1 MLEKQRLLNTYVN
14 NVTLDETLD
23 EIDGFIRERKK
34 SYIVA
39 INVDVV
45 MKMENDDYRTVRV
58 YTKKYTS
65 KDKDGNVIE
74 KESKQ
79 KQVSL
84 KKEDPFEDNDLV
96 RVLSSEEYEELVD
109 NQFSQE
115 KLEDYEEIINK
126 KDNQIADLNNQI
138 NILKNSFFDDVDD
151 LKEQIKDKDELIK
164 AKDEIQELNKKL
176 NKVDEER
183 VAIFK
188 ELDYKNK
195 MILAYNVELNKSIL
209 NAINVVID
217 EARDNIN
224 KRNTQL
230 VEDLEN
236 SISKAKHDV
245 NEKNKAIAFEIN
257 STIDDMNEQI
267 RETSMIKMLLN
278 KNKINLKV
286 PTDDLLKPFE
296 FDFSVEQFL
305 SGQALELDA
314 SEILKE
320 VMPKL
325 PEPFSKYID
334 TLDDVEDEI
343 APIDV
348 KHKKG
353 D

>member
-1 MLEKQRLLNTYVN
+1 MD
-14 NVTLDETLD
+14 DE
-23 EIDGFIRERKK
+23 EF
-34 SYIVA
+34 
-39 INVDVV
+39 
-45 MKMENDDYRTVRV
+45 RTVRV
-58 YTKKYTS
+58 YTKKYVS
-65 KDKDGNVIE
+65 KDKDGNSIE

-96 RVLSSEEYEELVD
+96 KVIPKKEYEKLMENASDVNEDILAAKDAEIAEL
-109 NQFSQE
+109 QE
-115 KLEDYEEIINK
+115 QLDT
-126 KDNQIADLNNQI
+126 
-138 NILKNSFFDDVDD
+138 LKGSFFDDVGS
-151 LKEQIKDKDELIK
+151 LKGQLSDKEELIK
-164 AKDEIQELNKKL
+164 AKDEIYELNKKL
-176 NKVDEER
+176 VSVDEER

-224 KRNTQL
+224 TKNA
-230 VEDLEN
+230 DLAKNLEK

-245 NEKNKAIAFEIN
+245 NEKNKAIAYDIN
-257 STIDDMNEQI
+257 STIEDMNEQI
-267 RETSMIKMLLN
+267 RNTSTIKMILN
-278 KNKINLKV
+278 KHKINLRV

-296 FDFSVEQFL
+296 FDFDVEQLL

-314 SEILKE
+314 GEILKE

-334 TLDDVEDEI
+334 TLEESPETIDINSSKDEKDAPED
-343 APIDV
+343 IDINSS
-348 KHKKG
+348 KN
-353 D
+353 DETEEE

>member
-1 MLEKQRLLNTYVN
+1 
-14 NVTLDETLD
+14 
-23 EIDGFIRERKK
+23 
-34 SYIVA
+34 
-39 INVDVV
+39 
-45 MKMENDDYRTVRV
+45 MESDDLRTVRV

-65 KDKDGNVIE
+65 KDKDGNSVE

-96 RVLSSEEYEELVD
+96 KVIPKDEYEQLIKNNSKVDEELLAQKD
-109 NQFSQE
+109 AEILELQE
-115 KLEDYEEIINK
+115 QLD
-126 KDNQIADLNNQI
+126 A
-138 NILKNSFFDDVDD
+138 LKGSFFDDVGS
-151 LKEQIKDKDELIK
+151 LKDQLSDKEELIK
-164 AKDEIQELNKKL
+164 AKDEIYELNKKL
-176 NKVDEER
+176 VSVDEER
-183 VAIFK
+183 IAIFK

-224 KRNTQL
+224 RRNAEL
-230 VEDLEN
+230 VDSLEK

-245 NEKNKAIAFEIN
+245 NEKNKAIAYDIN

-267 RETSMIKMLLN
+267 RNTSTIKMILN
-278 KNKINLKV
+278 KHKINLRV
-286 PTDDLLKPFE
+286 PTDDLLKPFD
-296 FDFSVEQFL
+296 FDFDVDQLL

-314 SEILKE
+314 AEILKE

-334 TLDDVEDEI
+334 TLEESPETIEIKSTKEDEK
-343 APIDV
+343 D
-348 KHKKG
+348 G
-353 D
+353 E

>member
-1 MLEKQRLLNTYVN
+1 
-14 NVTLDETLD
+14 
-23 EIDGFIRERKK
+23 
-34 SYIVA
+34 
-39 INVDVV
+39 
-45 MKMENDDYRTVRV
+45 MENEEFRTVRV

-65 KDKDGNVIE
+65 KDKDGNSVE

-96 RVLSSEEYEELVD
+96 KVIPKEEYEKLIENTSSEAVDEDIIAEKDAQIQELQD
-109 NQFSQE
+109 Q
-115 KLEDYEEIINK
+115 LD
-126 KDNQIADLNNQI
+126 A
-138 NILKNSFFDDVDD
+138 LKSSFFDDVGS
-151 LKEQIKDKDELIK
+151 LKDQLSDKEELIK
-164 AKDEIQELNKKL
+164 AKDEIYELNKKL
-176 NKVDEER
+176 VSVDEER

-224 KRNTQL
+224 KRNA
-230 VEDLEN
+230 DLIEGLEK
-236 SISKAKHDV
+236 SISKSKHDV
-245 NEKNKAIAFEIN
+245 NEKNKAIAYEIN
-257 STIDDMNEQI
+257 STIADMNEQI
-267 RETSMIKMLLN
+267 RNTSTLKMILN
-278 KNKINLKV
+278 KKKINLRV

-296 FDFSVEQFL
+296 FDFDVEQLL

-334 TLDDVEDEI
+334 TLEEAPETIDIKSAKEDE
-343 APIDV
+343 DE
-348 KHKKG
+348 
-353 D
+353 

>member
-1 MLEKQRLLNTYVN
+1 MD
-14 NVTLDETLD
+14 DE
-23 EIDGFIRERKK
+23 EF
-34 SYIVA
+34 
-39 INVDVV
+39 
-45 MKMENDDYRTVRV
+45 RTVRV

-65 KDKDGNVIE
+65 KDKDGNSVE

-96 RVLSSEEYEELVD
+96 KVIPKEEYEKLIDSSSAVDEELLAEKD
-109 NQFSQE
+109 AKIAELESQ
-115 KLEDYEEIINK
+115 LDT
-126 KDNQIADLNNQI
+126 
-138 NILKNSFFDDVDD
+138 LKSSFFDDVGS
-151 LKEQIKDKDELIK
+151 LKDQISDKEELVK
-164 AKDEIQELNKKL
+164 AKDEIYELNKKL
-176 NKVDEER
+176 VSVDEER

-224 KRNTQL
+224 KRNAEL
-230 VEDLEN
+230 VSSLEK
-236 SISKAKHDV
+236 SISKARKDV
-245 NEKNKAIAFEIN
+245 NEKNKAIAYDIN

-267 RETSMIKMLLN
+267 RNTSTIKMILN
-278 KNKINLKV
+278 KKKINLRV
-286 PTDDLLKPFE
+286 PTEDLLKPFD
-296 FDFSVEQFL
+296 FDFDVQQLL

-314 SEILKE
+314 GEILKE

-334 TLDDVEDEI
+334 TLEEESPETIDINSSNDDNSED
-343 APIDV
+343 IDV
-348 KHKKG
+348 DSSNENDDSG
-353 D
+353 AADNNSSQEEE

>member
-1 MLEKQRLLNTYVN
+1 
-14 NVTLDETLD
+14 
-23 EIDGFIRERKK
+23 
-34 SYIVA
+34 
-39 INVDVV
+39 
-45 MKMENDDYRTVRV
+45 MENDDYRTVRV

-65 KDKDGNVIE
+65 KDKDGNAIE

-96 RVLSSEEYEELVD
+96 RVLSSEEYEELVG
-109 NQFSQE
+109 NQFSQD
-115 KLEDYEEIINK
+115 KLNEYEEIINK

-138 NILKNSFFDDVDD
+138 DILKNSFFDNVDD
-151 LKEQIKDKDELIK
+151 LKEQINDKDELIK

-176 NKVDEER
+176 NKVDGER

-224 KRNTQL
+224 KRNAQL
-230 VEDLEN
+230 VEDLEK

-286 PTDDLLKPFE
+286 PTEDLLKPFE

-334 TLDDVEDEI
+334 TLDDGEDET

>member
-1 MLEKQRLLNTYVN
+1 
-14 NVTLDETLD
+14 
-23 EIDGFIRERKK
+23 
-34 SYIVA
+34 
-39 INVDVV
+39 
-45 MKMENDDYRTVRV
+45 MENEEFRTVRV
-58 YTKKYTS
+58 YIKKYSS
-65 KDKDGNVIE
+65 KDKDGNSIE

-96 RVLSSEEYEELVD
+96 KVIPKEEYEKLITNSSGVDEDALAEKDAQIVEL
-109 NQFSQE
+109 QE
-115 KLEDYEEIINK
+115 QLDT
-126 KDNQIADLNNQI
+126 
-138 NILKNSFFDDVDD
+138 LKGSFFDDVGS
-151 LKEQIKDKDELIK
+151 LKDQLSDKEELIK
-164 AKDEIQELNKKL
+164 AKDEIYELNKKL
-176 NKVDEER
+176 VSVDEER

-224 KRNTQL
+224 KRNAEL
-230 VEDLEN
+230 VSGLEK

-245 NEKNKAIAFEIN
+245 NEKNKAIAYDIN

-267 RETSMIKMLLN
+267 RNTSTLKMILN
-278 KNKINLKV
+278 KKKINLRV
-286 PTDDLLKPFE
+286 PTDDLLKPFD
-296 FDFSVEQFL
+296 FDFDVEQLL

-314 SEILKE
+314 GEILKE

-334 TLDDVEDEI
+334 TLEESPETIDIKSSKNDE
-343 APIDV
+343 ASDS
-348 KHKKG
+348 
-353 D
+353 DSSDEAE